1 MATKIKRMKKEE
13 WISNIIEVGD
23 RIERIEPSRDFLNHI
38 VTTPRIKIIAK
49 SSAWLAAA
57 SIALLIVLMFVL
69 KVEIMKVSETTSL
82 TLEEGSEWKLTP
94 GVTTGSIYG
103 RLKTHHQFTSLV
115 RNWIM

>member
-38 VTTPRIKIIAK
+38 VTSPRIKIIAK

-57 SIALLIVLMFVL
+57 SIILLIV
-69 KVEIMKVSETTSL
+69 INVSSYLGSNQEENTIEL
-82 TLEEGSEWKLTP
+82 TDSFFSYTNK
-94 GVTTGSIYG
+94 I
-103 RLKTHHQFTSLV
+103 
-115 RNWIM
+115 